1 MVFVTLTV
9 RLRLESTPE
18 ILYRNSV
25 TDDIKRSLL
34 PRRGLLRLRPSAAAE
49 ARGYLQLRLEGAGA
63 GERVRFVPTVSG
75 LAFFLL
81 GREEAVTVS
90 FSADEA
96 TIEPVGWGDAAL
108 AILRRRFTRLA
119 EGVLHFGGVEIFP
132 EGPRHKTKSY
142 CKQVRYLRRWGVGA
156 VVRKHPEMIVG
167 WPPAG
172 AAAPPPPSV
181 AVALH
186 LHYADLWPEIETL
199 LRRWTFPFALFVTLT
214 AENPELAALVRET
227 FPDATIR
234 VVDNCGRDVRPFL
247 LLLEDGAFDPFDLV
261 CKIHGKKSLGVG
273 RASILG
279 DVARR
284 TMFLDLIVDD
294 AQARG
299 IAAMFAGD
307 PQLGIVGSSHFFT
320 ASRPG
325 SLRDLLG
332 RNRSAAKAI
341 AERMKAPIRD
351 DDFDFFD
358 GTMFWVR
365 PQALAPLRRLRL
377 SESFPP
383 ADAGLGNGALEH
395 AVERLFNHAARAAG
409 YRAEAVAAR

>member
-1 MVFVTLTV
+1 LSRARDRKRGKLK
-9 RLRLESTPE
+9 RLDADISVMDVGRQE
-18 ILYRNSV
+18 ILVFS
-25 TDDIKRSLL
+25 
-34 PRRGLLRLRPSAAAE
+34 GAFWRLRPSAGAE
-49 ARGYLQLRLEGAGA
+49 ARGYLRIRLGD
-63 GERVRFVPTVSG
+63 GERLLPTGGG
-75 LAFFLL
+75 LVLL
-81 GREEAVTVS
+81 LCASRQMVVQLPLGEGEFES
-90 FSADEA
+90 
-96 TIEPVGWGDAAL
+96 VGWREAL
-108 AILRRRFTRLA
+108 VARLRRRFTRLA
-119 EGVLHFGGVEIFP
+119 EGVLHFDGVEIFP
-132 EGPRHKTKSY
+132 EGPRRKTRPY
-142 CKQVRYLRRWGVGA
+142 CKQVRYLRGWGIDPVA
-156 VVRKHPEMIVG
+156 RKHPELIVG

-172 AAAPPPPSV
+172 AEAPPLPSV

-199 LRRWTFPFALFVTLT
+199 LRRWTFPFALFVSLT
-214 AENPELAALVRET
+214 AENPELTARVREA
-227 FPDATIR
+227 FRDAEIR

-294 AQARG
+294 DQARG
-299 IAAMFAGD
+299 IAAMFARD

-325 SLRDLLG
+325 SRRDLLG
-332 RNRSAAKAI
+332 RNRSAAEAI

-365 PQALAPLRRLRL
+365 PQAMAPLRRLRL

-383 ADAGLGNGALEH
+383 ADTGLGDGSLEH

-409 YRAEAVAAR
+409 YRVEAVAAR